1 LPEVRDTLDA
11 AAVRAWCAAATTAL
25 RAAQE
30 EIDALNVYPVPDG
43 DTGTN
48 LFLTMR
54 AVAEAVEAVPDDL
67 DVFATLRALSRGA
80 LMGARGN
87 SGVILSQ
94 VLRGCVDVFIETLE
108 AGDLLDGPTLHAAYE
123 RGAKLAYQAVAQPV
137 EGTILTVARAAAE
150 GSAAGGSLLTVA
162 RAAADS
168 ANEALAR
175 TPEQLSVLAAAGV
188 VDAGGRGLVV
198 LLDAFASVLSGEYSS
213 RAAPPGL
220 PAPVVDRTALA
231 DAREQGSDEFAFE
244 VMYLLDAEDAAIPG
258 LRDKLSSLGDSL
270 VVVGGDGLWNVHVHI
285 NDVGAAIEAGV
296 VAGRPHRIA
305 VTNFATQVAAQQR
318 GGAPSTGRA
327 IVALTPGGGLA
338 RLYAEAGAVVA
349 EGLPLRQP
357 TSDDILDVVRRC
369 GAREVVVLPNDES
382 AHDAAEDAA
391 ARARAEGLTV
401 AVVPTRASVQGI
413 AALAVHDPDRAFD
426 ESVIAMTGAARATRH
441 GEVTIAE
448 EEALTTAGVCRPGD
462 VLGFLEGDVAVIGQS
477 VMTVGTELLDRL
489 LIGGGELVTLVTG
502 DAAENVG
509 ETLSDYLHNIRPDV
523 EAVVYPGGQP
533 QYPLLIG
540 VE

>member
-1 LPEVRDTLDA
+1 VPEVRDTLDA

-25 RAAQE
+25 NAAQA

-54 AVAEAVEAVPDDL
+54 AVAEAVEAVSDHR
-67 DVFATLRALSRGA
+67 DVSATLRALSRGA

-94 VLRGCVDVFIETLE
+94 VLRGCVDVFLETLE

-123 RGAKLAYQAVAQPV
+123 RGAKLAYEAVTQPV

-150 GSAAGGSLLTVA
+150 GSATGGSLLTVA

-168 ANEALAR
+168 ANEALAH
-175 TPEQLSVLAAAGV
+175 TTEQLSVLAAAGV

-198 LLDAFASVLSGEYSS
+198 LLDAFVSVLSGDYVAHS
-213 RAAPPGL
+213 APLNVP
-220 PAPVVDRTALA
+220 PPVVDRTALA
-231 DAREQGSDEFAFE
+231 NAREQGSDEFAFE
-244 VMYLLDAEDAAIPG
+244 VMYLLDAEDAVIPG

-270 VVVGGDGLWNVHVHI
+270 VVVGGDGLWNVHVHV
-285 NDVGAAIEAGV
+285 NDVGASIEAGV

-305 VTNFATQVAAQQR
+305 VTSFARQVAAQER
-318 GGAPSTGRA
+318 GMLTGRT
-327 IVALTPGGGLA
+327 IVALTPGGGLT

-357 TSDDILDVVRRC
+357 TSDDILDVVRRS

-382 AHDAAEDAA
+382 AHSAAEDAA
-391 ARARAEGLTV
+391 TRARAEGLTV
-401 AVVPTRASVQGI
+401 AVVPTRASVQAI
-413 AALAVHDPDRAFD
+413 AAIAVHDPDRAFD
-426 ESVIAMTGAARATRH
+426 DAVIAMTGAARATRH
-441 GEVTIAE
+441 GEVTIAD
-448 EEALTTAGVCRPGD
+448 EEALTSAGVCRPGD
-462 VLGFLEGDVAVIGQS
+462 VLGFLEGDVAVIGDD
-477 VMTVGTELLDRL
+477 VLAVGTQLLERL

-502 DAAENVG
+502 DLAEDLG
-509 ETLSDYLHNIRPDV
+509 ERLRDHLHAVRPDV
-523 EAVVYPGGQP
+523 ETVVYPGGQP